1 MQATRLDAIHEPLRI
16 QDVPTPE
23 PGPGEVRV
31 RLHAAALNHRDVWVQ
46 QGKYPGM
53 KLPVTPGSDGA
64 GVVEKVGDGVDM
76 SWLGR
81 EVILN
86 PGHDWGDNPR
96 FYQKSFTILG
106 MPADGTFAEYLTIR
120 AEYLHDKPA
129 HLSFA
134 EAAAL
139 PLGGLTAWRALFTRA
154 RLQAGERLLVSG
166 VGGGVALLGL
176 QFAVAAG
183 AEVWV
188 TSGSEEKI
196 ERAVALG
203 ARGGISYRQERW
215 ERNLVA
221 QAGGGFDVVLDS
233 AGGEGFAQLVDA
245 AAPGGRIVFYG
256 GTRGNLTNIPPARV
270 FFKQLDLLGT
280 TMGTPDEFA
289 AMLHFVN
296 EHQLRPVL
304 DQTFPLAEA
313 EAALRRMDAGEQ
325 FGKIILEVGKS
336 HKS

>member
-1 MQATRLDAIHEPLRI
+1 MQAARLEAVHEPIRLVE
-16 QDVPTPE
+16 VPTPT
-23 PGPGEVRV
+23 PGPGEVLVRV
-31 RLHAAALNHRDVWVQ
+31 YAAALNHRDVWVQ

-64 GVVEKVGDGVDM
+64 GVVEKIGPGTDPA
-76 SWLGR
+76 WLGR

-86 PGHDWGDNPR
+86 PGHGWGDNPR
-96 FYQKSFTILG
+96 FYQKGFTILG
-106 MPADGTFAEYLTIR
+106 MPDDGTFAEYVKIR

-129 HLSFA
+129 HLNFA

-154 RLQAGERLLVSG
+154 RLQPGERLLVSG

-176 QFAVAAG
+176 QVAVAAG

-188 TSGSEEKI
+188 TSGSDEKI

-203 ARGGISYRQERW
+203 AKGGVSYRQERW
-215 ERNLVA
+215 EKTLAA

-233 AGGEGFAQLVDA
+233 AGGEGFAQLVEA
-245 AAPGGRIVFYG
+245 AVPGGRIVFYG
-256 GTRGNLTNIPPARV
+256 GTRGNLTNIPPAKV

-289 AMLHFVN
+289 AMLRFVN
-296 EHQLRPVL
+296 EHQIRPVL

-313 EAALRRMDAGEQ
+313 ETALRRMDAGEQ
-325 FGKIILEVGKS
+325 FGKIILTL
-336 HKS
+336 